1 MRAGLTRI
9 LRRSLGHLA
18 VGLGFLCLSVSAQAP
33 LDIRI
38 ALVIGNAAYPGA
50 PLANPVNDAKGMAD
64 TLRSLGFTVVQVI
77 DGRHD
82 QMADAIAR
90 VSETLKG
97 KRAVGMLYYA
107 GHGLQL
113 DWRNYMVPVDAKL
126 RKPDDIITQ
135 TVDVGSVIE
144 AFKGAGN
151 RMNILVLDACR
162 DNPFGV
168 RVTGRGLA
176 QLDAPPGTLL
186 AFATAPGNVAEDG
199 EADGNGLY
207 TQYLLQELRK
217 PTEKIEDVF
226 KRVRLQVRQKSEGR
240 QIPWESTSLEDDFY
254 FNDGVKFTFKP
265 EELKRLADQARQK
278 EQMRLQQEQQA
289 RERERLAAEA
299 LASARARQAEQSR
312 LAEQQRLDAEARA
325 REAGRLAAEA
335 SAREQTRL
343 QAEAQAREQQR
354 LEELARA
361 REREQALLAAQAR
374 ELEAQKAA
382 AEAKAQEQ
390 LAQSQARERQIAEQ
404 LAAER
409 ARQAEAARLAEER
422 RQQALAKAEEA
433 RRQAAEAQAL
443 ARQKQ
448 LAEAQA
454 REQQRQAELQAARQR
469 EQALLQAQ
477 AQAREAQK
485 AAAIILEQER
495 QAEQARL
502 QELDRQLA
510 KARLREQEQAMAPD
524 KQREK
529 AFAEE
534 KAQWDRI
541 KDSKSAADVYAFLN
555 AYPSGSISELA
566 EARLEKVDKARI
578 APQPDQTGQVQPLIA
593 RRFYKGDRYEVVI
606 RDLFSKAET
615 SRSTFEVIAADE
627 DTAEFNMGY
636 RVTQSGAIIRAI
648 NGATLDPYQQWIPS
662 GEYQV
667 GKKWTTRSF
676 MKLRTGQQGWVEIR
690 GKVVARET
698 ITVPAGTFDTY
709 KMEMEQTGQDGESL
723 KITYWGQP
731 DWGVAV
737 RQIRDIQTRGNNR
750 DVPVR
755 EGQIYELVSRKRG
768 G

>member
-1 MRAGLTRI
+1 
-9 LRRSLGHLA
+9 
-18 VGLGFLCLSVSAQAP
+18 
-33 LDIRI
+33 
-38 ALVIGNAAYPGA
+38 
-50 PLANPVNDAKGMAD
+50 MAD

-77 DGRHD
+77 DGGQA
-82 QMADAIAR
+82 QMAQAIAK

-113 DWRNYMVPVDAKL
+113 DWRNYMVPVDARL
-126 RKPDDIITQ
+126 RNPNDVVTQ
-135 TVDVGSVIE
+135 TVDVGTVID
-144 AFKGAGN
+144 AFKDAGN

-168 RVTGRGLA
+168 RVSGKGLA

-186 AFATAPGNVAEDG
+186 AFATSPGNVAEDG
-199 EADGNGLY
+199 EANGNGLY

-265 EELKRLADQARQK
+265 EELRRLAEQARQK
-278 EQMRLQQEQQA
+278 EQMRLQEAQQA

-299 LASARARQAEQSR
+299 LASERARQVEQAR
-312 LAEQQRLDAEARA
+312 LAEQQRLEAQARA
-325 REAGRLAAEA
+325 REAERLAAETRA
-335 SAREQTRL
+335 MEQARL

-354 LEELARA
+354 LDELARS

-382 AEAKAQEQ
+382 AQAKAQEQ
-390 LAQSQARERQIAEQ
+390 LEQARARERQLAEQ

-409 ARQAEAARLAEER
+409 SRQAEAARLAEER
-422 RQQALAKAEEA
+422 RLQVLARAEEA
-433 RRQAAEAQAL
+433 RRQAAQAQAL
-443 ARQKQ
+443 ARQQ
-448 LAEAQA
+448 QEAEALA
-454 REQQRQAELQAARQR
+454 REQQRQVELQAARRR
-469 EQALLQAQ
+469 EQELLQAQ
-477 AQAREAQK
+477 ARAQEARQ
-485 AAAIILEQER
+485 AAAIALEQER
-495 QAEQARL
+495 QAEQVRL

-529 AFAEE
+529 AFSEE
-534 KAQWDRI
+534 KSQWDRI
-541 KDSKSAADVYAFLN
+541 KDSKTAADVYAFLN
-555 AYPSGSISELA
+555 SYPSGSISELA
-566 EARLEKVDKARI
+566 EAKLQRVDKARI
-578 APQPDQTGQVQPLIA
+578 TPQPDQSGQVQPLIA
-593 RRFYKGDRYEVVI
+593 RRFYKGDRYEVVT
-606 RDLFSKAET
+606 RDLMSKAEL
-615 SRSTFEVIAADE
+615 SRSTYVVIAADE
-627 DTAEFNMGY
+627 DTAEFDMGY
-636 RVTQSGAIIRAI
+636 KVTQSGAIIRAI

-667 GKKWTTRSF
+667 GKKWTTRSI
-676 MKLRTGQQGWVEIR
+676 MKLRTGEQGWVEIK

-698 ITVPAGTFDTY
+698 ITVPAGTFDTW
-709 KMEMEQTGQDGESL
+709 KMEMEQTAQDGLTL

-731 DWGVAV
+731 EWGVAV
-737 RQIRDIQTRGNNR
+737 RQIRESRGSRR
-750 DVPVR
+750 D
-755 EGQIYELVSRKRG
+755 EWTGQLFELASRKRG